1 MDSASPAAFPRP
13 IAVDELTAEALRLR
27 HEDTRRAL
35 DLAVQARE
43 LALRIDYQHG
53 FAQSIYLVS
62 LCGFILATE
71 EDVLEK
77 ARQARSL
84 FSGLGDARGE
94 ANALNLIGNIFSR
107 LNRNTEALES
117 YTQSLAIR
125 REIGDRTGE
134 SGSLNNIAL
143 VHLDNAEYPEA
154 LEALFASLDIA
165 EAIPDANAAAY
176 AFNNIGSV
184 LAEIGD
190 LPHALE
196 NYERGLELNL
206 QTNDRALESTFHLD
220 IGRTLAQLGDHSA
233 ALDHIRRGLALSQQ
247 TGNRNDIGL
256 AQLAL
261 GRTYTEQARFPEAE
275 SALQEALTTLRH
287 TGDYAGEAET
297 LRALGENH
305 LAQNDPQAAIEFLN
319 QALALAEEHRMTQ
332 QRGKIHHQLSL
343 ACEQMGNTAAA
354 LQHFRTFYESQ
365 QRTLGVDTQRRIRQ
379 LLSRSEVEQA
389 QRTADLERRKRNE
402 LAFALDAA
410 HMSEQRNRELLDQLT
425 SQAEMLKQLA
435 REDGLTGIANRRW
448 LDVQFAREVERAA
461 RFGHP
466 LSVAMIDLDDFKSVN
481 DTCSHLIGDEA
492 LRAVAHLLRDHT
504 RSVDVVGRYGGDEF
518 LVLLVET
525 PLEKA
530 HKVCETIQQ
539 AMAEHPWSQMHPALE
554 QLTCSIGLCALG
566 PETKSPQDLLAEAD
580 RLLYGAKDTGKNRL
594 CVEPGMMN

>member
-1 MDSASPAAFPRP
+1 MDSASPASFPRP
-13 IAVDELTAEALRLR
+13 HEVDALTTQALGLR

-35 DLAVQARE
+35 ELALQARE

-53 FAQSIYLVS
+53 FAQSTYLIS

-77 ARQARSL
+77 ARQAHSL

-107 LNRNTEALES
+107 RNRNVEALES
-117 YTQSLAIR
+117 YTRSLAIR
-125 REIGDRTGE
+125 REIGDRIGE

-143 VHLDNAEYPEA
+143 VHLDNAEYPES
-154 LEALFASLDIA
+154 LEALFASLEIA

-176 AFNNIGSV
+176 ALNNIGSV

-196 NYERGLELNL
+196 NYERGLALNL

-220 IGRTLAQLGDHSA
+220 IGRTLAQLGDHSG

-261 GRTYTEQARFPEAE
+261 GRTYTELRRFEEAE
-275 SALQEALTTLRH
+275 VALQQALDILRQ
-287 TGDYAGEAET
+287 TGDHANEAET
-297 LRALGENH
+297 LLALGESH
-305 LAQNDPQAAIEFLN
+305 MAQSQPDAAITRLN
-319 QALALAEEHRMTQ
+319 QALALAEEHHMVL
-332 QRGKIHHQLSL
+332 QRGKTHRQLSL
-343 ACEQMGNTAAA
+343 ACEQLGDSAAA
-354 LQHFRTFYESQ
+354 LLHFRQFYESE
-365 QRTLGVDTQRRIRQ
+365 QRALGVDTQRRIRG
-379 LLSRSEVEQA
+379 LLTRSEVAQA
-389 QRTADLERRKRNE
+389 QRTADAERRKRNE

-410 HMSEQRNRELLDQLT
+410 HQAEQHNRELVEQLI

-448 LDVQFAREVERAA
+448 LDIQFAREVERAV

-466 LSVAMIDLDDFKSVN
+466 LSVAMIDMDDFKSVN
-481 DTCSHLIGDEA
+481 DRCSHLVGDDA
-492 LRAVAHLLRDHT
+492 LRAVARLLRDHT

-530 HKVCETIQQ
+530 RNVCQSIQQ
-539 AMAEHPWSQMHPALE
+539 AMAAHPWQELHPALTE
-554 QLTCSIGLCALG
+554 ITLSIGLCGLNGEASG
-566 PETKSPQDLLAEAD
+566 PQELLARAD
-580 RLLYGAKDTGKNRL
+580 SLLYGAKEKGKNRL
-594 CVEPGMMN
+594 CVEG